1 MTTLLAFLVALGVL
15 IAVHEWGHFA
25 TARWCGVKVL
35 RFSIGFGKVVW
46 SWTSPRTGVEYSLG
60 LLPLGGYVRMLDER
74 EAPVPQEQRQ
84 YAFNNQKLWKR
95 TAVVAAGPLAN
106 LLLAVLLYAAV
117 QWAGTT
123 QARAVLSEPP
133 PQSLAQTAGLRG
145 GDEVLFVAY
154 APDSPT
160 TPVLSFEGLHWW
172 VLRAVADGRDLTLS
186 VRRGAATHVLN
197 LETSQLP
204 PGELGAEMMARVG
217 TTSPFSEAKIGPL
230 VVGDVAHG
238 AGLMEGDRVLSLDG
252 RAVTDAATLRQWIR
266 DAGALSSVPSQR
278 WRVEREGSVIE
289 IAVTPRREA
298 LGDTF
303 VGRIGAVVGGAVQ
316 TVQVRH
322 DPLTALR
329 LGAVRTWE
337 VSVLTLKTLGRMV
350 LGQASWKNISGPVS
364 IADYAGRS
372 AQAGAQAFVVFLA
385 LMSVSL
391 GVMNLLP
398 LPVLDGGHL
407 MYYLWEWVSGREPS
421 QAALEWLQKAGV
433 AVLVALMAVALWND
447 ISRLVVEA
455 GWLRAINM

>member
-1 MTTLLAFLVALGVL
+1 
-15 IAVHEWGHFA
+15 
-25 TARWCGVKVL
+25 
-35 RFSIGFGKVVW
+35 
-46 SWTSPRTGVEYSLG
+46 
-60 LLPLGGYVRMLDER
+60 
-74 EAPVPQEQRQ
+74 
-84 YAFNNQKLWKR
+84 
-95 TAVVAAGPLAN
+95 
-106 LLLAVLLYAAV
+106 
-117 QWAGTT
+117 
-123 QARAVLSEPP
+123 
-133 PQSLAQTAGLRG
+133 
-145 GDEVLFVAY
+145 
-154 APDSPT
+154 
-160 TPVLSFEGLHWW
+160 
-172 VLRAVADGRDLTLS
+172 
-186 VRRGAATHVLN
+186 
-197 LETSQLP
+197 
-204 PGELGAEMMARVG
+204 MMARVG

-372 AQAGAQAFVVFLA
+372 AQAGAQAFLVFLA